1 MKGEDIKKR
10 FEALWTQRKTVE
22 QTWDLIEQFIMP
34 IRGGKFFENQQSEHE
49 IDWRRGRQVF
59 DSTAQNACYTLA
71 SSMHGAL
78 TSPSVRWFG
87 LRARTTELNEKTE
100 VVQWL
105 ERSADAIFH
114 ALQDSN
120 FNLEVNEGYLDLAG
134 FGTAIIFEEPVADTT
149 WEGLDFSAIPVR
161 EGYFEMDHRRQVLRF
176 YRLLQ
181 WTPVQIVSKF
191 GKDVPDDIKQKAENA
206 QAVDEKIDIIFCV
219 YPRDNV
225 KDSTWAKKL
234 APKKRKY
241 GYKYIMRK
249 DGEMIGKEGGYYEM
263 PAYVPRWQKASGSQ
277 WGFSPSTIALSDVMT
292 LNALVELILQA
303 LEKVVDPANLTTER
317 GLISDLDLG
326 AAGLTVVRNIDDL
339 VPYESKANF
348 NASTLLVED
357 LRNRIR
363 QTFLVDQLELKESPA
378 MSATEVN
385 ARVDLMQRLLGPVLG
400 RLTSDFLDP
409 MIERTFRILWR
420 NGVIESPPEV
430 MGNSEFDVEYTGPMA
445 RAQRTDTVMAI
456 EGYLNSVAALGEM
469 FPKMQRL
476 VDEEKTGRILAG
488 LRGAPVAILKNE
500 AEFEQS
506 EKDLEAAQAAAAKAA
521 QNQAT
526 GDGMKALGEGASA
539 VESAGASPDDVT
551 AMQ

>member
-1 MKGEDIKKR
+1 MKSEDIKKR
-10 FEALWTQRKTVE
+10 FEALWSQRKTVE

-34 IRGGKFFENQQSEHE
+34 IRGGKFFEEQQSEGQ
-49 IDWRRGRQVF
+49 IDWRRGRTVF

-78 TSPSVRWFG
+78 TSPSIRWFS
-87 LRARTTELNEKTE
+87 LKFRDDELNANTTNAK
-100 VVQWL
+100 WL
-105 ERSADAIFH
+105 EESSNAVFY
-114 ALQDSN
+114 ALQESN

-134 FGTAIIFEEPVADTT
+134 FGTTIIFEEPVSDRT
-149 WEGLDFSAIPVR
+149 WEGLEFSALPIR
-161 EGYFEMDHRRQVLRF
+161 EAYFEMDHKRQVERF

-181 WTPVQIVSKF
+181 WTPTQLVSKF
-191 GKDVPDDIKQKAENA
+191 GDKVPDIIKHKAESA
-206 QAVDEKIDIIFCV
+206 QNVDEKIDVIFCV
-219 YPRDNV
+219 YPRKNV
-225 KDSTWAKKL
+225 GDTKWKKKVT
-234 APKKRKY
+234 PKKRMY
-241 GYKYIMRK
+241 GYKYILRAS
-249 DGEMIGKEGGYYEM
+249 GEELGVEGGYYEM

-277 WGFSPSTIALSDVMT
+277 WGFSPATVALSDVMT

-400 RLTSDFLDP
+400 RLQNDFLNP

-420 NGVIESPPEV
+420 AGKIPE
-430 MGNSEFDVEYTGPMA
+430 MPGDLAEADFDIEYTGPLA
-445 RAQRTDTVMAI
+445 RAQRTDRITAI
-456 EGYLNSVAALGEM
+456 EGYLNSMAALGEL
-469 FPKMQRL
+469 FPKMLML
-476 VDEEKTGRILAG
+476 VDDEKTGRLLAS
-488 LRGAPVAILKNE
+488 LRGAPVEILKDEKTFDDEVKKME
-500 AEFEQS
+500 AEQ
-506 EKDLEAAQAAAAKAA
+506 KRLRDLQAQQMAGDANKSQAEGATAQA
-521 QNQAT
+521 
-526 GDGMKALGEGASA
+526 SA
-539 VESAGASPDDVT
+539 PPPV
-551 AMQ
+551 Q

>member
-1 MKGEDIKKR
+1 MKCEEIKKR
-10 FEALWTQRKTVE
+10 FEALWSQRKTVE

-34 IRGGKFFENQQSEHE
+34 IRGGKFFEEQPSEGS
-49 IDWRRGRQVF
+49 IDWRRGRSVF

-78 TSPSVRWFG
+78 TSPSVRWFS
-87 LRARTTELNEKTE
+87 LKFRDNDLNANTANA
-100 VVQWL
+100 QWL
-105 ERSADAIFH
+105 EKASNAIFF

-134 FGTAIIFEEPVADTT
+134 FGTTIIFEEPVSDKT
-149 WEGLDFSAIPVR
+149 WEGLEFSALPIR
-161 EGYFEMDHRRQVLRF
+161 EGYFEMDHRRQVDKF

-181 WTPVQIVSKF
+181 WTPGQIVSKF
-191 GKDVPDDIKQKAENA
+191 GDKTPEDIKRKAEAANSI
-206 QAVDEKIDIIFCV
+206 DEKIDIIFCV
-219 YPRDNV
+219 YPRKGVPDTKWKMKV
-225 KDSTWAKKL
+225 
-234 APKKRKY
+234 APKKRSY
-241 GYKYIMRK
+241 GYKYIVRSS
-249 DGEMIGKEGGYYEM
+249 GEELGDEGGYYEM

-277 WGFSPSTIALSDVMT
+277 WGFSPATIALSDVMT

-339 VPYESKANF
+339 APYESKANF
-348 NASTLLVED
+348 NASTLIVED

-400 RLTSDFLDP
+400 RLQNDFLDP

-420 NGVIESPPEV
+420 AGLIPE
-430 MGNSEFDVEYTGPMA
+430 MPGGLEDADFDIEYTGPLA
-445 RAQRTDTVMAI
+445 RAQRTDRITAI
-456 EGYLNSVAALGEM
+456 EGYLNSQAALGEL
-469 FPKMQRL
+469 FPKMRML
-476 VDEEKTGRILAG
+476 VDEEKTGRLLAA
-488 LRGAPVAILKNE
+488 LRGAPVEILKDEDTYKNE
-500 AEFEQS
+500 IKAMEDE
-506 EKDLEAAQAAAAKAA
+506 EKRLREIQAAQMGGEAAQAQAEGATAQAAAPRPV
-521 QNQAT
+521 Q
-526 GDGMKALGEGASA
+526 
-539 VESAGASPDDVT
+539 
-551 AMQ
+551 

>member
-1 MKGEDIKKR
+1 MKSEEIKKR
-10 FEALWTQRKTVE
+10 FEALFSQRKTVE

-34 IRGGKFFENQQSEHE
+34 IRGGKFFEGQQSEGS
-49 IDWRRGRQVF
+49 IDWRRGRTVF

-78 TSPSVRWFG
+78 TSPSIRWFS
-87 LRARTTELNEKTE
+87 LKFRDNDLNADTANA
-100 VVQWL
+100 QWL
-105 ERSADAIFH
+105 EKASNAIFF

-134 FGTAIIFEEPVADTT
+134 FGTTVIFEEPVDDKT
-149 WEGLDFSAIPVR
+149 WEGLEFSALPIR
-161 EGYFEMDHRRQVLRF
+161 EAYFEMDHRRQVERF

-181 WTPVQIVSKF
+181 WTPGQIISKF
-191 GKDVPDDIKQKAENA
+191 GENNVPQLIKDKAANA
-206 QAVDEKIDIIFCV
+206 TSIDEKIDIIFTV
-219 YPRDNV
+219 YPRKEVADTKWKRKV
-225 KDSTWAKKL
+225 
-234 APKKRKY
+234 APKLRSY
-241 GYKYIMRK
+241 GYKYILRT
-249 DGEMIGKEGGYYEM
+249 DGEMLGEEGGYYEM

-277 WGFSPSTIALSDVMT
+277 WGFSPATVALSDVMT

-400 RLTSDFLDP
+400 RLQNDFLDP

-420 NGVIESPPEV
+420 AGLIPE
-430 MGNSEFDVEYTGPMA
+430 MPGDLEDADFDIEYTGPLA
-445 RAQRTDTVMAI
+445 RAQRTDRITAI
-456 EGYLNSVAALGEM
+456 EGYLNSVAALGEL
-469 FPKMQRL
+469 FPKMRML
-476 VDEEKTGRILAG
+476 IDDEKTGRLLAS
-488 LRGAPVAILKNE
+488 LRGAPVEILKDEKTFETEVKKMEDEQKRMQEIQAAQMGGE
-500 AEFEQS
+500 AAAAQAEG
-506 EKDLEAAQAAAAKAA
+506 ATAQAAAPKPPV
-521 QNQAT
+521 Q
-526 GDGMKALGEGASA
+526 
-539 VESAGASPDDVT
+539 
-551 AMQ
+551 

>member
-1 MKGEDIKKR
+1 MKIDDIKKR
-10 FEALWTQRKTVE
+10 FEALFTQRKTVE

-59 DSTAQNACYTLA
+59 DSTAQNAMYTLA

-78 TSPSVRWFG
+78 TSPSLRWFS
-87 LRARTTELNEKTE
+87 LKFRNDKLNANTTNA
-100 VVQWL
+100 QWL
-105 ERSADAIFH
+105 EECSNAIFF

-134 FGTAIIFEEPVADTT
+134 FGTSVIFEEPISDTS
-149 WEGLDFSAIPVR
+149 WEGLDFNALPIR
-161 EGYFEMDHRRQVLRF
+161 ESYFETDHRGRVFRF

-181 WTPVQIVSKF
+181 WTAVQIVSKF
-191 GKDVPDDIKQKAENA
+191 GDDVPDEIKDKAKNS
-206 QAVDEKIDIIFCV
+206 QSVDEKIDIIFCV
-219 YPRDNV
+219 YPR
-225 KDSTWAKKL
+225 KDIGDTTWSKKL
-234 APKKRKY
+234 VPTKRKY
-241 GYKYIMRK
+241 GFKYILRK
-249 DGEMIGKEGGYYEM
+249 DGEMLGKEGGYYEM

-277 WGFSPSTIALSDVMT
+277 WGFSPATIALSDVLT

-303 LEKVVDPANLTTER
+303 MEKVVDPANLTTER

-385 ARVDLMQRLLGPVLG
+385 ARLDLMQRLLGPVMG
-400 RLTSDFLDP
+400 RLQNDFLDP
-409 MIERTFRILWR
+409 MVERTFRILWR
-420 NGVIESPPEV
+420 NDLLPDAPEGVKEE
-430 MGNSEFDVEYTGPMA
+430 EFDIEYTGPMA
-445 RAQRTDTVMAI
+445 RAQRTDRIQSI
-456 EGYLNSVAALGEM
+456 EGYLNAVGAMGEM
-469 FPKMQRL
+469 LPEMVALIDQ
-476 VDEEKTGRILAG
+476 EGTGRLLAA
-488 LRGAPVAILKNE
+488 LRGAPVEILKTE
-500 AEFEQS
+500 AVYKE
-506 EKDLEAAQAAAAKAA
+506 EKKQRDEEEKELRKMQAQQMAGEANKAQ
-521 QNQAT
+521 
-526 GDGMKALGEGASA
+526 GEGETALKA
-539 VESAGASPDDVT
+539 V
-551 AMQ
+551 

>member
-1 MKGEDIKKR
+1 MKAEEIKKR
-10 FEALWTQRKTVE
+10 FEALWSQRKTVE

-34 IRGGKFFENQQSEHE
+34 IRGGKFFETQESEHS
-49 IDWRRGRQVF
+49 IDWRRGRAVF
-59 DSTAQNACYTLA
+59 DSTAQNAMYTLA
-71 SSMHGAL
+71 SSMHGSL
-78 TSPSVRWFG
+78 TSPSTRWFS
-87 LRARTTELNEKTE
+87 LKFRDQELNKSTAN
-100 VVQWL
+100 VQWL
-105 ERSADAIFH
+105 EKSADAIFF

-134 FGTAIIFEEPVADTT
+134 FGTAVIFEEPVSDTE
-149 WEGLDFSAIPVR
+149 WKGLDFSALPIR
-161 EGYFEMDHRRQVLRF
+161 EAYFEQDHKGQVHRF
-176 YRLLQ
+176 YRMLQ

-191 GKDVPDDIKQKAENA
+191 GKENVPDDIKQKAEAA
-206 QAVDEKIDIIFCV
+206 QSVDEKIDLIFCV
-219 YPRDNV
+219 YPRDGINDTTTAV
-225 KDSTWAKKL
+225 KL
-234 APKKRKY
+234 APEKRKY
-241 GYKYIMRK
+241 GFKYIVRST
-249 DGEMIGKEGGYYEM
+249 GEEVGKEGGYYEM

-277 WGFSPSTIALSDVMT
+277 WGFSPATVALSDVLT

-400 RLTSDFLDP
+400 RLTNDFLDP

-420 NGVIESPPEV
+420 NGKIPAMPEDIV
-430 MGNSEFDVEYTGPMA
+430 GKEFDAEYTGPMA
-445 RAQRTDTVMAI
+445 RAQRTDKIQAI
-456 EGYLNSVAALGEM
+456 EGYLNSIGALGEM
-469 FPKMQRL
+469 LPEMVQL
-476 VDEEKTGRILAG
+476 IDQEGTGRILAA
-488 LRGAPVAILKNE
+488 LRGAPVAILKDEKTYLEEKQQRE
-500 AEFEQS
+500 AE
-506 EKDLEAAQAAAAKAA
+506 EKKLRQIAAQQMQGDANKASA
-521 QNQAT
+521 EGNA
-526 GDGMKALGEGASA
+526 ALGGQPGA
-539 VESAGASPDDVT
+539 V
-551 AMQ
+551 Q

>member
-1 MKGEDIKKR
+1 MKSEEIKKR
-10 FEALWTQRKTVE
+10 FEALWSQRKTVE

-34 IRGGKFFENQQSEHE
+34 IRGGKFFESQESEGS
-49 IDWRRGRQVF
+49 IDWRRGRSVF

-78 TSPSVRWFG
+78 TSPSIRWFS
-87 LRARTTELNEKTE
+87 LKFRDNELNADTANA
-100 VVQWL
+100 QWL
-105 ERSADAIFH
+105 EKAANAIFF

-134 FGTAIIFEEPVADTT
+134 FGTTIIFEEPISDKT
-149 WEGLDFSAIPVR
+149 WEGLEFSALPIR
-161 EGYFEMDHRRQVLRF
+161 EAYFETDHRRQVHRF
-176 YRLLQ
+176 YRLLS
-181 WTPVQIVSKF
+181 WTPVQIMSKF
-191 GKDVPDDIKQKAENA
+191 GDSVPEDIKVKAENA
-206 QAVDEKIDIIFCV
+206 NSTDEKIDVIFCV
-219 YPRDNV
+219 YPRKGVADT
-225 KDSTWAKKL
+225 KWKKKV
-234 APKKRKY
+234 APKRRSY
-241 GYKYIMRK
+241 GYKYILRQS
-249 DGEMIGKEGGYYEM
+249 GELLGNEGGYYEM

-339 VPYESKANF
+339 APYESKANF
-348 NASTLLVED
+348 NASALVVED

-400 RLTSDFLDP
+400 RLQNDFLDP

-420 NGVIESPPEV
+420 AGLIPE
-430 MGNSEFDVEYTGPMA
+430 MPASAEDAEFDVEYTGPLA
-445 RAQRTDTVMAI
+445 RAQRTDRITAI
-456 EGYLNSVAALGEM
+456 EGYLNSVAALGEL
-469 FPKMQRL
+469 FPKMRML
-476 VDEEKTGRILAG
+476 VDDEKTGRILAA
-488 LRGAPVAILKNE
+488 LRGAPVEILKDENTYKKE
-500 AEFEQS
+500 IKALEEE
-506 EKDLEAAQAAAAKAA
+506 EKRMREIQAAQMAGEAATSQA
-521 QNQAT
+521 
-526 GDGMKALGEGASA
+526 EGA
-539 VESAGASPDDVT
+539 T
-551 AMQ
+551 AQEAAPTRQQ

>member
-1 MKGEDIKKR
+1 MKTIEIKKR
-10 FEALWTQRKTVE
+10 FEALWSQRKTVE

-49 IDWRRGRQVF
+49 IDWRRGRTVY
-59 DSTAQNACYTLA
+59 DSTAQNAMYTLA

-78 TSPSVRWFG
+78 TSPSIRWFS
-87 LRARTTELNEKTE
+87 LKFRDNDLNANTENA
-100 VVQWL
+100 QWL
-105 ERSADAIFH
+105 EKSANAIFF
-114 ALQDSN
+114 ALQESN

-134 FGTAIIFEEPVADTT
+134 FGTAVIFEEPTNDKT
-149 WEGLDFSAIPVR
+149 WEGLDFSALPLR
-161 EGYFEMDHRRQVLRF
+161 EAYFEMDHKRQVLRF

-181 WTPVQIVSKF
+181 WTAAQIVSKF
-191 GKDVPDDIKQKAENA
+191 GDKVPALIKEKAENA
-206 QAVDEKIDIIFCV
+206 QNVDEKIDIIFCV
-219 YPRDNV
+219 YPR
-225 KDSTWAKKL
+225 KDKGDTQWKKKV
-234 APKKRKY
+234 APKDRMY
-241 GYKYIMRK
+241 GFKYILRTA
-249 DGEMIGKEGGYYEM
+249 GEGDEIMLGEEGGYYEM

-277 WGFSPSTIALSDVMT
+277 WGFSPRHIALRDVLT

-400 RLTSDFLDP
+400 RLQNDFLNP

-420 NGVIESPPEV
+420 AGLINDMPESAK
-430 MGNSEFDVEYTGPMA
+430 GAEFDIEYTGPLA
-445 RAQRTDTVMAI
+445 RAQRMDRISSI
-456 EGYLNSVAALGEM
+456 ERYLNSTAALGEL
-469 FPKMQRL
+469 FPEMIAL
-476 VDEEKTGRILAG
+476 VDQEKTGRLLAA
-488 LRGAPVAILKNE
+488 LQGAPVEILKTE
-500 AEFEQS
+500 KEF
-506 EKDLEAAQAAAAKAA
+506 KDEMDAAKAEQKKMQEA
-521 QNQAT
+521 QMAQ
-526 GDGMKALGEGASA
+526 E
-539 VESAGASPDDVT
+539 AGAG
-551 AMQ
+551 MQAQAEGEQAIKAVQ

>member
-1 MKGEDIKKR
+1 MNSAEIRKR

-34 IRGGKFFENQQSEHE
+34 IRGGKFFENQQSEQE
-49 IDWRRGRQVF
+49 IDWRRGRAVF

-78 TSPSVRWFG
+78 TSPSVRWFS
-87 LRARTTELNEKTE
+87 LRMRETAMNAKTE

-105 ERSADAIFH
+105 EDSADAIFF

-134 FGTAIIFEEPVADTT
+134 FGTAVIFEEPLSDKT
-149 WEGLDFSAIPVR
+149 WEGVDFSAVPIR
-161 EGYFEMDHRRQVLRF
+161 EAYFEMDHRRQVLRF

-181 WTPVQIVSKF
+181 WTPAQIVSKF
-191 GKDVPDDIKQKAENA
+191 GKDVPEEIKTKAENA
-206 QAVDEKIDIIFCV
+206 QNVDEKIDIIFCV
-219 YPRDNV
+219 YPRDNI
-225 KDSTWAKKL
+225 KEDIWAKKL
-234 APKKRKY
+234 APKRRKY
-241 GYKYIMRK
+241 GYKYILRK
-249 DGEMIGKEGGYYEM
+249 DGELLGKEGGYYEM

-400 RLTSDFLDP
+400 RLTSDFLSP

-420 NGVIESPPEV
+420 NGIIKPPPEV
-430 MGNSEFDVEYTGPMA
+430 IKDQDFDIEYSGPMA

-456 EGYLNSVAALGEM
+456 EGYLNSIAAMGEM
-469 FPKMQRL
+469 FPEMQRL
-476 VDEEKTGRILAG
+476 VDQEKTGRILAG
-488 LRGAPVAILKNE
+488 LRGAPVAILQTE
-500 AEFEQS
+500 AEFEAS
-506 EKDLEAAQAAAAKAA
+506 EKQLKAQQEAAAKAA
-521 QNQAT
+521 QNQAS
-526 GDGMKALGEGASA
+526 GDGMKALGEGAAA
-539 VESAGASPDDVT
+539 VEAAGGGADDVA